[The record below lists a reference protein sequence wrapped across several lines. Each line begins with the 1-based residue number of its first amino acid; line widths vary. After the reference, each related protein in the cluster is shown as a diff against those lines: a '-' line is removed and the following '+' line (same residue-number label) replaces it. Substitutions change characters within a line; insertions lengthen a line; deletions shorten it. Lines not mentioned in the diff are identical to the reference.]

1 MPFTLTALTIQ
12 TEQQQDE
19 ELQDLIQKSSLQLQR
34 IAIEHD
40 TKIYCD
46 ISTGFV
52 RPYIPASLRRTAFN
66 TVHGLSHPSA
76 RNTSRLLKEKY
87 VWPGIKRDALK
98 WTRECTACQ
107 RAKIHRHNRLYPQN
121 IEVPDSRFN
130 HINIDLVHM
139 PESDGYKYCLTIID
153 RFSRWPVAVPLKN
166 ITAETVATALFSQW
180 IAHYGTPITIT
191 SYQGAQ
197 FESGLFKALAQFI
210 GSNKTRTL
218 PYHPASNGIIERWHR
233 SFKAAL
239 MCQPHIPWTNLLPSL
254 MLGLRTTYKEDLKSS
269 PAETLYGTTVRV
281 PGEFFVHQDL
291 PANPQNFIERHRTIM
306 RSIRPTP
313 TSHHVKTRLFRIKN
327 LDTCTHVFI
336 RCDHVK
342 APLEPPYMGP
352 YQIVE
357 RVSDRLFKINV
368 DGHEKKPLC

>member
-1 MPFTLTALTIQ
+1 
-12 TEQQQDE
+12 
-19 ELQDLIQKSSLQLQR
+19 
-34 IAIEHD
+34 
-40 TKIYCD
+40 
-46 ISTGFV
+46 
-52 RPYIPASLRRTAFN
+52 
-66 TVHGLSHPSA
+66 
-76 RNTSRLLKEKY
+76 
-87 VWPGIKRDALK
+87 
-98 WTRECTACQ
+98 
-107 RAKIHRHNRLYPQN
+107 
-121 IEVPDSRFN
+121 
-130 HINIDLVHM
+130 M

-166 ITAETVATALFSQW
+166 ITAETVATALISQW

-191 SYQGAQ
+191 SDQGAQ
-197 FESGLFKALAQFI
+197 FESGLFKALAQFT
-210 GSNKTRTL
+210 GSNKTRTS

-239 MCQPHIPWTNLLPSL
+239 MCQPHIPWTTLLPSV

-269 PAETLYGTTVRV
+269 PAEMLYGTTLRV
-281 PGEFFVHQDL
+281 PGEFFVHHDP
-291 PANPQNFIERHRTIM
+291 PANPQNFVERHRTIM

-352 YQIVE
+352 YEIME
-357 RVSDRLFKINV
+357 RISDRLFKINV
-368 DGHEKKPLC
+368 DGHEKNLSVDRLKPAHMANEDIATLPQPLTPTEPDITTTQPRHQVRFQNPLPTSIKPSGGGVDVAPATPPSRASERRHVSTDFGAPTARSRPRKQTLVPRHEF